1 MKTAILASI
10 LTLSGVTSAEELDMV
25 PFGSDVDS
33 RTYFIERNF
42 YNYGTKQDGFKYK
55 GTRLWVVDRFGRQS
69 ESVEL
74 YFDCSD
80 STFGFSTPTTQDLM
94 KGTVIHQIY
103 LKACPKDQ
111 AKRHKDYGKLPCKST
126 FVLTAY
132 ESFNMIKERKRGVE
146 NERKQRC

>member
-1 MKTAILASI
+1 MKGVILASV
-10 LTLSGVTSAEELDMV
+10 LTLSGVASAEVLDMV
-25 PFGSDVDS
+25 PFGSDVDG
-33 RTYFIERNF
+33 RTYFIERSF

-69 ESVEL
+69 ESVEI

-103 LKACPKDQ
+103 LKACPKN
-111 AKRHKDYGKLPCKST
+111 HKGEKK
-126 FVLTAY
+126 
-132 ESFNMIKERKRGVE
+132 
-146 NERKQRC
+146 